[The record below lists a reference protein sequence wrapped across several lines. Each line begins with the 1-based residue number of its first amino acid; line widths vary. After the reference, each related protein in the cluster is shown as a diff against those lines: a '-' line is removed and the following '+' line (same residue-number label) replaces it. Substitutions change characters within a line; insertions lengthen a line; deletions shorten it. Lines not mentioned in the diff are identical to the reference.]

1 MKKWTQSILD
11 QLKAENERLKK
22 ELEIAKL
29 EAENR
34 RLADEI
40 YALRNL
46 WTTTITYWTPKK
58 WSSFHFAIPADTDM
72 PVLTYCNN

>member
-11 QLKAENERLKK
+11 QLKVENERLKK

-40 YALRNL
+40 YALRNWL
-46 WTTTITYWTPKK
+46 DKRITYWPVTW